1 MEKTGEL
8 MMGDEAPMS
17 VAMPSDKAM
26 TLIIY
31 KNYHD
36 HWVDKHEKKEVV
48 RSPKYTKQE
57 GVQDGEWSNAHG
69 HCMIQQVSEGS
80 EE

>member
-1 MEKTGEL
+1 MQGTRIVQILHDEWSQICGWSDSMEKTGEL

-57 GVQDGEWSNAHG
+57 
-69 HCMIQQVSEGS
+69 
-80 EE
+80 